1 MCYGPRIT
9 SFVLPKLTADFSY
22 SLGQVCDFG
31 PGLPFKK
38 KVQLYSR
45 TSGRFIQIK
54 KTELDARGKN
64 GSQYGKGL
72 VNLCLTG

>member
-1 MCYGPRIT
+1 MPVIRDLMNFCY
-9 SFVLPKLTADFSY
+9 SFVYKP
-22 SLGQVCDFG
+22 CDFG

-45 TSGRFIQIK
+45 TSRPFIQIK

-72 VNLCLTG
+72 VSLWLTG

>member
-1 MCYGPRIT
+1 MLR
-9 SFVLPKLTADFSY
+9 KLTDFSY
-22 SLGQVCDFG
+22 SFFGQVCDFG

-72 VNLCLTG
+72 LRGVNRFSDRRIWP